1 MTMVSYGARIVDD
14 NLNNDISFFI
24 DKSLLSIISDFK
36 VIKDIF
42 DNYNKFITLKDI
54 NNIEGKLVINLLNE
68 IKYLFNYKDI
78 FVSEEEY
85 KDLVKKKNINFNKID
100 PLNLDYRIYEEAIKI
115 VTNKFLKNIN
125 VEDIILLDF
134 RLDEKQY
141 IKDNEK
147 VELLD
152 NERILIGNINKH
164 LEKISYIFKEIVPGI
179 NIKTIDSGLYISDVD
194 KREIEFEE
202 NLLKD
207 INNIIKDFKT
217 TKKGFNN
224 EKIHNSNLGIRYY
237 FKKALFNNRDKL
249 IIVFSAFSNDKP
261 KYNYI
266 NTLSTYD
273 CNKLYILDNYGSK
286 GTYYLGLNGS
296 LNIET
301 AVMSLI
307 CKIVS
312 ENNIKFTNIIS
323 VGSSKGGTSALYYGM
338 KYNFGNIIIGAPQY
352 KIGTYLCDLSIK
364 TYADEIFGDRSIANR
379 IKYDNLIRLISNNK
393 SKIYLLTSDG
403 DNQYDRVLKS
413 FEYVSEE
420 LKLNLTID
428 KCEITHHNDIAKEFP
443 NYLESKLSKM
453 LKDNKYKRLIIE
465 KIIGVFKL
473 KFK

>member
-1 MTMVSYGARIVDD
+1 MTTVSYGARILEE
-14 NLNNDISFFI
+14 NLNNDISLFI
-24 DKSLLSIISDFK
+24 DESLLSIISDIK

-42 DNYNKFITLKDI
+42 DNYDEFITLKNI

-78 FVSEEEY
+78 FILEEKY
-85 KDLVKKKNINFNKID
+85 KDLIKKKNINFNKID
-100 PLNLDYRIYEEAIKI
+100 SLNIDYRIYEEAIKI
-115 VTNKFLKNIN
+115 ISNKFLSSIN
-125 VEDIILLDF
+125 VEDIIILDF
-134 RLDEKQY
+134 RLDEKYY
-141 IKDNEK
+141 IKDNK
-147 VELLD
+147 KLELSD
-152 NERILIGNINKH
+152 DERKLVDNINKH
-164 LEKISYIFKEIVPGI
+164 LDKIIDIFFRVLPGI
-179 NIKTIDSGLYISDVD
+179 NIERLDSGLYISDID
-194 KREIEFEE
+194 ERKIEIEKKI
-202 NLLKD
+202 LKD
-207 INNIIKDFKT
+207 INNIIKDFNA
-217 TKKGFNN
+217 TKKNFNN
-224 EKIHNSNLGIRYY
+224 EKIHNSNLGIKYY
-237 FKKALFNNRDKL
+237 FKKAFFNNKDKL

-296 LNIET
+296 LEIET

-307 CKIVS
+307 CKIIS
-312 ENNIKFTNIIS
+312 ENNIKFKNIIS
-323 VGSSKGGTSALYYGM
+323 VGSSKGGSAALYYGM

-364 TYADEIFGDRSIANR
+364 TYAEEIFGDRSIANR

-420 LKLNLTID
+420 LNLDLTID
-428 KCEITHHNDIAKEFP
+428 KCEIAHHNDIAKEFP
-443 NYLESKLSKM
+443 NYLESKLSKI
-453 LKDNKYKRLIIE
+453 LKDNRYKRLIIE
-465 KIIGVFKL
+465 KVIEVFKL